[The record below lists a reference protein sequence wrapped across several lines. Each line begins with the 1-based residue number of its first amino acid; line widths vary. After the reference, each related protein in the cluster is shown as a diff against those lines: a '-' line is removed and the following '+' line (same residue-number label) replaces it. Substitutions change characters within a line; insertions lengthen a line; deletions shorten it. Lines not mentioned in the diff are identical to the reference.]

1 MQRAIHPGLLTSL
14 VLIALTGAITTVTA
28 IIGYYIG
35 RDSLRGVSQ
44 PVVNPILG
52 NAISQSGQERPTIL
66 DEAEII
72 ARTQATIAEMSD
84 TSTEREI
91 VPAPANPAEPEPQS
105 SEQSTLPIVAEDKG
119 VRLEIR
125 SVQSIG
131 QNLLLNVTLKNDSS
145 QGIQFI
151 YTFLEVKDEQGN
163 LLSALTEGLPT
174 ELPPGSDLATGVITI
189 PKSLLTDT
197 KTITLRLASYPNQD
211 VQLQAAS
218 IPVQG
223 E

>member
-1 MQRAIHPGLLTSL
+1 MLRAIHPGLLTSL
-14 VLIALTGAITTVTA
+14 VLIALTGIITTVTA
-28 IIGYYIG
+28 VIGYYLG

-52 NAISQSGQERPTIL
+52 NTLSQEGQERPTIL

-72 ARTQATIAEMSD
+72 ARTQALIAEMSD
-84 TSTEREI
+84 TSTEREL
-91 VPAPANPAEPEPQS
+91 VPAPANPAAPEPQAA
-105 SEQSTLPIVAEDKG
+105 EQSNLPIVAEDKG

-125 SVQSIG
+125 SLQSIG
-131 QNLLLNVTLKNDSS
+131 SDLVLNVTLKNDSS

-151 YTFLEVKDEQGN
+151 YTFLEVKDDQGN

-174 ELPPGSDLATGVITI
+174 DLPAGSDLATGVITI
-189 PKSLLTDT
+189 PKSLLADA
-197 KTITLRLASYPNQD
+197 KTISLRLASYPNQD
-211 VQLQAAS
+211 VQLQAAN

-223 E
+223 N

>member
-1 MQRAIHPGLLTSL
+1 MLRAIHPGLLTSL
-14 VLIALTGAITTVTA
+14 VLIALTGIITTVTA
-28 IIGYYIG
+28 VIGYYLG

-52 NAISQSGQERPTIL
+52 NTLSQGGQERPTIL

-72 ARTQATIAEMSD
+72 ARTEALIAEMSD

-91 VPAPANPAEPEPQS
+91 VPAPANPAAPEPQPT
-105 SEQSTLPIVAEDKG
+105 EQSRLPIVAEDKG

-125 SVQSIG
+125 SLQSIG
-131 QNLLLNVTLKNDSS
+131 PDLVLNVTLKNDSS

-151 YTFLEVKDEQGN
+151 YTFLEVKDDQGN

-174 ELPPGSDLATGVITI
+174 DLPAGSDLATGVITI
-189 PKSLLTDT
+189 PKSLLANT
-197 KTITLRLASYPNQD
+197 KTISLRLASYPNQD
-211 VQLQAAS
+211 VQLQAAN

-223 E
+223 D